1 MEWVS
6 GWFGVD
12 KPLEKEFHPSLEK
25 KCSNEQR
32 VKGVQPVHVCFSST
46 LNQPRQGILGN
57 KG

>member
-6 GWFGVD
+6 GRFDVG

-25 KCSNEQR
+25 KCFNEQH
-32 VKGVQPVHVCFSST
+32 VKEGQPVHVCFSST
-46 LNQPRQGILGN
+46 LNQPQQGILGN